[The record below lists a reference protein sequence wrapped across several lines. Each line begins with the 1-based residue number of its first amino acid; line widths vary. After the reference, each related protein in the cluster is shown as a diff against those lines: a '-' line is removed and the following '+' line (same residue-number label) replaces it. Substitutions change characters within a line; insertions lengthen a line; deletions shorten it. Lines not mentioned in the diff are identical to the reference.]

1 MLSMHTATLGF
12 IEALLVGIATKRP
25 KETLGSLKKL
35 NSGTHAAGRKDGAI
49 ECEELSQ
56 SALVRKEKA
65 MRAQNLPTIN
75 ARYWCAIAVASMAG
89 ANTGDFAARYLHLGH
104 TGGLL
109 PLALVFVAIVWAETR
124 SRRATEAYYW
134 LAIIVLRTGA
144 TNLADLATHDLH
156 LGYPLTLAA
165 LAAVIIAI
173 LLFVCWRDG
182 AAPASADGRKLPATD
197 SAYWLA
203 MLTAGTLG
211 TAGGDF
217 TADELGLGVGYGSLV
232 LLAVFLIVLFGAVR
246 IGKMSLF
253 WYWAAIVAA
262 RTAGTTMGDFLAQP
276 PRSRSRAAT
285 QHRDHAGDAG
295 GDRHHLA

>member
-1 MLSMHTATLGF
+1 
-12 IEALLVGIATKRP
+12 
-25 KETLGSLKKL
+25 
-35 NSGTHAAGRKDGAI
+35 
-49 ECEELSQ
+49 
-56 SALVRKEKA
+56 

-165 LAAVIIAI
+165 LAALIIAI

-232 LLAVFLIVLFGAVR
+232 LLAVFLIVLFGAIR

-262 RTAGTTMGDFLAQP
+262 RTAGTTMGDFLPSRRGLDLGLPLSTAITLATLAAIVIIWRD
-276 PRSRSRAAT
+276 RSGALAAET
-285 QHRDHAGDAG
+285 R
-295 GDRHHLA
+295 